1 MTTERMP
8 VEKVILHCII
18 YYNSQRVIENF
29 PYTEEMISADIKPYA
44 SEIWNYSKH
53 QMGANLISTDPTALI
68 LTLLPRTIGR
78 FKRDGLWV
86 NKLRYSCNGFTE
98 QYLNGG
104 TCTAAYNPEDVTS
117 VWLVDAGCYTEFTLI
132 DSRYQHK
139 NLTEVQETQ
148 SCQRMIIKGTERDTR
163 QSTQQYMEDF
173 CSCLPLS

>member
-1 MTTERMP
+1 
-8 VEKVILHCII
+8 
-18 YYNSQRVIENF
+18 
-29 PYTEEMISADIKPYA
+29 
-44 SEIWNYSKH
+44 
-53 QMGANLISTDPTALI
+53 MGANLISTDPTALI

-86 NKLRYSCNGFTE
+86 NKLRYHCDGFTE

-139 NLTEVQETQ
+139 NLTEVQEMQ
-148 SCQRMIIKGTERDTR
+148 SGQRMLIKGTERDNLQAQILLADHIEAIADSAVGCMDVNMKSIR
-163 QSTQQYMEDF
+163 SNRKREQGKYHRDYMREDANHD
-173 CSCLPLS
+173 